1 MKFRA
6 EVLVEA
12 VLPTIRARLAS
23 ELRDRGLTQSEVAE
37 KLGLSQSAV
46 SKYAQGEI
54 ETREA
59 VAGDERVQD
68 TVSEIATGLAT
79 GDITQV
85 QALVEI
91 EALLQ
96 RLSGPGDLVA
106 QLHEEAVP
114 ELASVS
120 YDFSGARPD
129 RAALERERVRASVRR
144 GLRLLAHARGFAAL
158 VPHVGSNLVECL
170 SNASGPG
177 DVAGVPGRIR
187 DVSGRV
193 EAPGDPE
200 FGVSEYV
207 GGVLLAAR
215 EAGSETRAG
224 LNVAFTERTLA
235 ILEAAGE
242 QAVELDLESTDLQPA
257 VRAAVRGN
265 PDATVLYHRGA
276 VGLEPIIYLLGP
288 AADDVAH
295 TARAVAREQLEK

>member
-6 EVLVEA
+6 EILAEA

-54 ETREA
+54 ETRPE
-59 VAGDERVQD
+59 VAGDERVQE
-68 TVSEIATGLAT
+68 TIADLAAGLAT
-79 GDITQV
+79 GDVTPV

-91 EALLQ
+91 EELVQ

-106 QLHEEAVP
+106 KLHEEAVP
-114 ELASVS
+114 ELQRVP
-120 YDFSGARPD
+120 YDLGAAGPD
-129 RAALERERVRASVRR
+129 ETALERERVRASVRR
-144 GLRLLAHARGFAAL
+144 GLRLLAHAGGVAVL

-170 SNASGPG
+170 PDASGPA

-187 DVSGRV
+187 AVSGRV
-193 EAPGDPE
+193 EVPADPE

-215 EAGSETRAG
+215 EAGSEARAG
-224 LNVAFTERTLA
+224 LNLAFTDATLA
-235 ILEAAGE
+235 ALEDRGAR
-242 QAVELDLESTDLQPA
+242 AVELDLESENLKPA
-257 VRAAVRGN
+257 VRAAVAAA
-265 PDATVLYHRGA
+265 PETTVLYHRGA
-276 VGLEPIIYLLGP
+276 VGLEPIVYLLG
-288 AADDVAH
+288 ASADEVAR
-295 TARAVAREQLEK
+295 TARAIGDQREG